1 MNNLFKKT
9 TLALALAVAPA
20 LALADT
26 AETKGGIT
34 IKTDDGRFEAK
45 IGGRIHFDAYV
56 FGDEK
61 LNDADRDN
69 NESGTEF
76 RRARI
81 TLSGKAYG
89 WEYKFEEDFAGSGAT
104 STVCSST
111 AGTGVGACTGTTAN
125 AVTSTVTHRDMFV
138 ATKIGPGKLTIGQ
151 FKPYRSMEELTS
163 SNEITMMERP
173 FSSATGLYSNRQFQQ
188 GLGYLVAGD
197 NYTAG
202 LSGFT
207 LRSDDRARNEGNGYA
222 ARVTFAP
229 MADDGQVVH
238 IGASY
243 NNENYQTQL
252 PGGQAITANYAGRR
266 GDSEAIATIVGGDA
280 TDTIAAE
287 LAAVFGPFY
296 LQAEYAMLTL
306 DPAATGAIDQD
317 IDSYYVMT
325 SFNLT
330 GESKPYKKG
339 TGVFGSVKPSGEI
352 GAFELTA
359 RYDVIEN
366 KDLVSAANT
375 RPEAKSVTTG
385 LNWYVNPNV
394 RFMLNYTMG
403 ETKNAGTNGNDD
415 ADQLAL
421 RTQFSF

>member
-1 MNNLFKKT
+1 MKNLFKKT
-9 TLALALAVAPA
+9 TLALALAAA
-20 LALADT
+20 SGLALADT
-26 AETKGGIT
+26 AETKGGLT

-45 IGGRIHFDAYV
+45 LGGRIHFDAYV
-56 FGDEK
+56 FGDEE
-61 LNDADRDN
+61 LNGAKVAN
-69 NESGTEF
+69 NQSGTEF

-104 STVCSST
+104 STVCTPSGT
-111 AGTGVGACTGTTAN
+111 ASGACTGGTAS

-138 ATKIGPGKLTIGQ
+138 ATKVGPGKLTIGQ

-173 FSSATGLYSNRQFQQ
+173 YSSATGIFTNRQFQQ
-188 GLGYLVAGD
+188 GVGYMLSGD

-202 LSGFT
+202 VSGFT
-207 LRSDDRARNEGNGYA
+207 LRADERARNEGTGYA
-222 ARVTFAP
+222 ARATFAP
-229 MADDGQVVH
+229 IADDGQVLHV
-238 IGASY
+238 GAWYSA
-243 NNENYQTQL
+243 ENFQATL
-252 PGGQAITANYAGRR
+252 PGGQAVTANYAGRR
-266 GDSEAIATIVGGDA
+266 GDSEAIAA
-280 TDTIAAE
+280 IAASESTDVKAVE

-296 LQAEYAMLTL
+296 FQGEYAMMTL
-306 DPAATGAIDQD
+306 DRVTAADQD
-317 IDSYYVMT
+317 IDTYYGMV

-330 GESKPYKKG
+330 GESKPYKKAG
-339 TGVFGSVKPSGEI
+339 GVFGSVKPSSEI

-359 RYDVIEN
+359 RYDVLKN
-366 KDLVSAANT
+366 KDLAT
-375 RPEAKSVTTG
+375 KPEATTIIAG

-403 ETKNAGTNGNDD
+403 ETELVGAGDD
-415 ADQLAL
+415 EADQLAL